1 VAVHRRRIPSTDP
14 RLKRHVQHDDRS
26 LAYAAPVLPRAAL
39 QAQHWPRRCAVL
51 DQLRL
56 GACVG
61 NAFAGWVG
69 TDNAVRQGRA
79 DVTEDTALDLY
90 RRATRL
96 DEFDGQ
102 WEPDDTG
109 SSGLGGAKALQQA
122 GYAGSYT
129 HAFAL
134 AALATAL
141 QTGPALIGIAWYQS
155 MYDPAP
161 NGRIGVDTRSALAGG
176 HELIVD
182 TYEPVGGPDDRY
194 WITNSW
200 GASWAQRGRAYFTG
214 NDLAI
219 LLADDGDVTV
229 PTALTAPGPSPA
241 PVDADQAFAAA
252 LHPWV
257 ATHHI
262 GANGRTAT
270 AAKTWL
276 AAKGL

>member
-1 VAVHRRRIPSTDP
+1 MAVYRRLIPSTDP
-14 RLKRHVQHDDRS
+14 RLNRHVEHDDRS
-26 LAYAAPVLPRAAL
+26 LAFAAPVIPRSAI
-39 QAQHWPRRCAVL
+39 QAHHWPRRCVVL
-51 DQLRL
+51 DQLRI
-56 GACVG
+56 GSCVG

-122 GYAGSYT
+122 GYATSYT

-141 QTGPALIGIAWYQS
+141 QSGPALIGVAWYQS

-161 NGRIGVDTRSALAGG
+161 DGRISVDPRSALAGG

-182 TYEPVGGPDDRY
+182 TFEPLTGPDDRY

-200 GASWAQRGRAYFTG
+200 SVSWAQEGRAYFTSA
-214 NDLAI
+214 DLAT

-229 PTALTAPGPSPA
+229 PAALATPA
-241 PVDADQAFAAA
+241 PVPQDADTVFAAQ
-252 LHPWV
+252 LHAGGWLSNRH
-257 ATHHI
+257 T
-262 GANGRTAT
+262 GANADVAR

-276 AAKGL
+276 TAKGL